1 MKKPNSFKKE
11 HSLYIE
17 TGRQKVLEVL
27 FRYPEM
33 EFGLSQ
39 LAEKANVR
47 KANIGKIL
55 EEFQKLDLVQIEK
68 LTKIW
73 RIGANQKSPYFLR
86 EKIFYNLNVVYGAI
100 YETNFIDFLN
110 DYFRNPK
117 AIVLFGSFR
126 KGEDISTSDID
137 IAIEKDDVRSY
148 TSKHLEEMVGKNLKK
163 ATIRFEQDIGRK
175 IQIHLFNRKNIDLN
189 IFNNIANG
197 IVLSGFLE
205 VRP

>member
-110 DYFRNPK
+110 EYFRNPK